1 MEKRASLYSSRPE
14 APMAFDTMS
23 GGNSI
28 LFMPYG
34 NTWRAQRRGFHSILN
49 KTNMS
54 SFAPYQDLESK
65 QYLLDVLHKPDLW
78 HKAASRYANAV
89 IVAVTFGRRLDPSE
103 GITQEVLDLAVD
115 ISASLWPGAWIVDSY
130 TALDKLPRPFKWW
143 KPAGERIRDKSK
155 R

>member
-1 MEKRASLYSSRPE
+1 MDKRSSLYSSRPD

-34 NTWRAQRRGFHSILN
+34 DTWRAQRKALHSILN

-65 QYLLDVLHKPDLW
+65 QFLLDVLHRPDRW
-78 HKAASRYANAV
+78 HQAASRYANAV
-89 IVAVTFGRRLDPSE
+89 ITAITFGRRLQPGE
-103 GITQEVLDLAVD
+103 GVTQEVLDLAVE
-115 ISASLWPGAWIVDSY
+115 ISASLMPGTWIVDSY
-130 TALDKLPRPFKWW
+130 TVLDKLPRPLKWW
-143 KPAGERIRDKSK
+143 KPAGEKIRDKSK